1 MHSDLESVYTL
12 VYLQGIQG
20 MHLARSSAWCSQ
32 GYKRFLPVG
41 SLSTLRNSIILQMIV
56 LKTSSWAKN
65 LFSFA
70 LQVISATEIG
80 LENSYGRISI
90 SGVALISGII
100 WVIGT
105 LQVPV
110 DLPGTTVL
118 RNNGTIFW
126 SPEVTL
132 EAIQLYS
139 FFKIPCS
146 ETTHFMCPHIA
157 SAAMHET
164 PKTVLCCI
172 WCHFIATCLIVGF
185 KSNSTIHEVLC
196 SKSSLH
202 LLQTVAAI
210 RWLSSRAALRSP
222 VCPIFSWL
230 Q

>member
-1 MHSDLESVYTL
+1 
-12 VYLQGIQG
+12 
-20 MHLARSSAWCSQ
+20 
-32 GYKRFLPVG
+32 
-41 SLSTLRNSIILQMIV
+41 MIV
-56 LKTSSWAKN
+56 LKTSSRAKN

-110 DLPGTTVL
+110 DLPGTMVL

-139 FFKIPCS
+139 FKIPCS
-146 ETTHFMCPHIA
+146 
-157 SAAMHET
+157 
-164 PKTVLCCI
+164 
-172 WCHFIATCLIVGF
+172 
-185 KSNSTIHEVLC
+185 
-196 SKSSLH
+196 
-202 LLQTVAAI
+202 
-210 RWLSSRAALRSP
+210 
-222 VCPIFSWL
+222 
-230 Q
+230 